1 MDEKTRRLF
10 VLRVLGYSWAEIGL
24 KSGITAHNAE
34 VQFSYGVKKARKALL
49 RNRPSDR
56 PESESGREG

>member
-10 VLRVLGYSWAEIGL
+10 ALRVLGYSWAEIGQRF
-24 KSGITAHNAE
+24 GITAHNAE
-34 VQFSYGVKKARKALL
+34 VQFSYGIKKARKRLL
-49 RNRPSDR
+49 EKRPSDR